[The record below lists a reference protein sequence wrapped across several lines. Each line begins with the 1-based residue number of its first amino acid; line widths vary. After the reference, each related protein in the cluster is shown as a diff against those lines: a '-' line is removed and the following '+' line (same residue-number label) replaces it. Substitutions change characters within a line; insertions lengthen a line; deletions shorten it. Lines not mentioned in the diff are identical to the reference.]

1 VKKFLALSAFVSGY
15 APSRAIS
22 VTHRLN
28 KGRANALEPE
38 HRSINAQFAT
48 EFARRRTRATA
59 RRLTRRVPLTK
70 FGSARLTKIDSPRT
84 PESLV
89 TTS

>member
-28 KGRANALEPE
+28 KGRANDREPS
-38 HRSINAQFAT
+38 HRSINSAICNGICAAAA
-48 EFARRRTRATA
+48 ARYRPRVDAPRPLNNNRQRAA
-59 RRLTRRVPLTK
+59 
-70 FGSARLTKIDSPRT
+70 D
-84 PESLV
+84 EN
-89 TTS
+89 

>member
-28 KGRANALEPE
+28 KGRANAREPS
-38 HRSINAQFAT
+38 HPSRNARFAT
-48 EFARRRTRATA
+48 EFARTTPHALLS
-59 RRLTRRVPLTK
+59 RLTRRVPLTK
-70 FGSARLTKIDSPRT
+70 FGSARLTNFDSPRA